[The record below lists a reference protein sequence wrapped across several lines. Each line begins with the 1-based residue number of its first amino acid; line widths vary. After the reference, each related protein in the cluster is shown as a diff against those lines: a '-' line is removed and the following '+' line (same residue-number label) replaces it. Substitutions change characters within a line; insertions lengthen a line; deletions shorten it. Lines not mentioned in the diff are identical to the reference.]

1 MIEKEYYNNKL
12 EEGKKY
18 ELFIKEQLYKQKNF
32 KLNLFESKLD
42 QYNIGESL
50 EGIEIKFDNKMK
62 YTKNVY
68 IEFAE
73 KTNSN
78 NKDWINSGIFR
89 NDNTHSWIIGN
100 YNKAYIFWKI
110 ALQQI
115 FKNKKYLKEV
125 ETKTSKGVLLNKE
138 MIKKFKIGKL
148 IFNKD
153 ENRNK

>member
-1 MIEKEYYNNKL
+1 MTEKEYYNYKL
-12 EEGKKY
+12 QEGKKY

-32 KLNLFESKLD
+32 NLNLFKSKLD

-50 EGIEIKFDNKMK
+50 EGIEIKFDNRMK
-62 YTKNVY
+62 YTENVY
-68 IEFAE
+68 IEFEE

-78 NKDWINSGIFR
+78 NENWINSGILR

-125 ETKTSKGVLLNKE
+125 ETKTSKGFLLNKE
-138 MIKKFKIGKL
+138 MIKKYKIGKL
-148 IFNKD
+148 TFN
-153 ENRNK
+153 